1 MVHNSKAKFNLLV
14 LSAGFFFFF
23 KFVKRD
29 FFFFIGNRSIYWER
43 DRDSGNNNE
52 CLQGIQ

>member
-1 MVHNSKAKFNLLV
+1 MVHNTKAKFNLLV
-14 LSAGFFFFF
+14 LSAGFFFF